1 MAAFDIKGALAG
13 KWKATEVDKGAMEA
27 FLKVKAVPM
36 LIAKALTLFATSGTF
51 ELKTARGARVPT
63 RVSPTAARPPTAAR
77 RDDKFVKTELGMF
90 TNTEYPAVALDGA
103 ALTDHK
109 NPAGE
114 PIKMKGAIDGDKLV
128 ITSLEGTFD
137 GTAGVTE
144 TYAMDGETLVLTIAD
159 IATGTSFT
167 EKRSKV

>member
-51 ELKTARGARVPT
+51 ELKTA
-63 RVSPTAARPPTAAR
+63 
-77 RDDKFVKTELGMF
+77 DDKFVKTELGMF

-103 ALTDHK
+103 TLTDHK

>member
-51 ELKTARGARVPT
+51 ELKTARGARVP
-63 RVSPTAARPPTAAR
+63 VHAARPPTAAR

-103 ALTDHK
+103 TLTDHK